1 MKNKMQYESIDSE
14 ESLIEIIVSFL
25 NDSEK
30 EFIKHVFEVWEERSK
45 QVIKKQR
52 WIHKIKIIFI
62 KVLIYYHK
70 LFRGDPKN
78 LLNTL

>member
-1 MKNKMQYESIDSE
+1 MQYESIDSE

-52 WIHKIKIIFI
+52 
-62 KVLIYYHK
+62 
-70 LFRGDPKN
+70 
-78 LLNTL
+78 